1 MEADYTVKVLDSPQG
16 SPTSEVGTWT
26 VVYDQ
31 AIVVELPGRHKAKY
45 QANMRYSLKNAVR
58 AEQYDQLKCGSY
70 ESFDSKCDETMV
82 GFKFND
88 DKMIQCWVGYQTE
101 AIAAQSGKPEQ
112 TELAS
117 PLILA

>member
-1 MEADYTVKVLDSPQG
+1 M
-16 SPTSEVGTWT
+16 
-26 VVYDQ
+26 
-31 AIVVELPGRHKAKY
+31 VELPGRHKAKY

-101 AIAAQSGKPEQ
+101 AIVAQSGKPEQ